1 MKTENATKMLLV
13 LTAMLFVIP
22 AWSFQSNK
30 DKYELVV
37 YGATSAGIASAVQ
50 GARMKLSVAI
60 VVHDNHLGGLTSG
73 GLGATDIGNK
83 AAIGGIAREFY
94 RRIRQYYFNTASAWK
109 QETLKQYLDHV
120 YKDGVDA
127 NAMWYFEPHV
137 ATLVFKE
144 MLAEHRIEV
153 ITGERLLLDKSK
165 AVSLNNGNIQ
175 SILMESGR
183 RIQGSMF
190 IDATYEG
197 DLMAMAGV
205 TYTVGRESNSK
216 YGETKNGVQLWEDVY
231 NHHLFARKVDPYKV
245 AGDPASGL
253 LYGVQYAQ
261 HTGNE
266 GDGDHRVQAYCYRLC
281 LTDVAE
287 NRISIPRPENYDSS
301 KYELLLRYFN
311 SLKTFSFVPDK
322 DAAYIENPVIG
333 WNPLMVIMP
342 NRKTDSNTKGPLS
355 FNLVGGNYEY
365 PDGDYATRDKIIAE
379 HRNWQQGLIW
389 FVSNDKRV
397 PEWIRTPA
405 SKWGLPKDEFR
416 ETGGW
421 PPQLYIREARR
432 MVSDYVMTEMDCT
445 GEKKAEDAI
454 ALGAYAM
461 DSHIVSRYVSSDGY
475 VRNEGHIGVGLPAP
489 YPISYRSITPRRQE
503 VKNLLVPVCVSAS
516 HAAYGSIRMEPV
528 FMGLGQS
535 AAIAAAIALRN
546 KQAVQDVSYLTL
558 KSELLAYGQAF

>member
-1 MKTENATKMLLV
+1 MKSQNAIKLL
-13 LTAMLFVIP
+13 LLWTAMLFVLP
-22 AWSFQSNK
+22 AWSFQTKK
-30 DKYELVV
+30 DKYDLVV

-50 GARMKLSVAI
+50 GARLKLSVAL
-60 VVHDNHLGGLTSG
+60 VVHDNHLGGLTSS

-83 AAIGGIAREFY
+83 AAVGGIAREFY
-94 RRIRQYYFNTASAWK
+94 RRIRHYYFNTPGAWK
-109 QETLKQYLDHV
+109 HETLKQYIGHV
-120 YKDGVDA
+120 YKDGIDA
-127 NAMWYFEPHV
+127 NAMWYFEPRV
-137 ATLVFKE
+137 ATMVFKE
-144 MLAEHRIEV
+144 MLAEQNIDV
-153 ITGERLLLDKSK
+153 ISGERLLLDRSK
-165 AVSLNNGNIQ
+165 AVLSKDGNIQ
-175 SILMESGR
+175 SILMESGLR
-183 RIQGSMF
+183 LKGSMF

-216 YGETKNGVQLWEDVY
+216 YGETKNGVQLWEQVY
-231 NHHLFARKVDPYKV
+231 NHHLFARKVDPFKIP
-245 AGDPASGL
+245 GDPNSGL
-253 LYGVQYAQ
+253 LYGVQYTKQ
-261 HTGNE
+261 TGKE
-266 GDGDHRVQAYCYRLC
+266 GEGDHRVQAYCYRLC

-287 NRISIPRPENYDSS
+287 NRITVAKPEHYDST

-311 SLKTFSFVPDK
+311 SINTFSFVPEK

-333 WNPLMVIMP
+333 WNPLLVIMP

-355 FNLVGGNYEY
+355 FNLVGGNYDY
-365 PDGDYATRDKIIAE
+365 PDGDYTAREKIVAE
-379 HRNWQQGLIW
+379 HRSWQQGLIW
-389 FVSNDKRV
+389 FVSNDMRV
-397 PEWIRTPA
+397 PEWIRIPA

-489 YPISYRSITPRRQE
+489 YPISYRSIVPRRQE
-503 VKNLLVPVCVSAS
+503 AKNLLVPVCVSAS

-535 AAIAAAIALRN
+535 AAIAAAIAIRN
-546 KQAVQDVSYLTL
+546 KQAVQDVSYTAL
-558 KSELLAYGQAF
+558 KSELLAYGQVF